1 MAAVVPKAGPNAK
14 ARPLPA
20 EILPIVSHI
29 QSTVFTVVTSIEP
42 RDGQNIVH
50 FVQYETSG
58 RIVAFSAVLRNAAVV
73 ALTRDSPVI
82 NLHLSR
88 SPRRE
93 ARNKLTI
100 EGLRTLPTH
109 VTLIFESNGVTLH
122 TRIA

>member
-1 MAAVVPKAGPNAK
+1 MAAVVAKARPNAK

-20 EILPIVSHI
+20 EILPIISHI
-29 QSTVFTVVTSIEP
+29 QSTVFTSIEP

-109 VTLIFESNGVTLH
+109 VTLIFESNDVTLH
-122 TRIA
+122 KRIA